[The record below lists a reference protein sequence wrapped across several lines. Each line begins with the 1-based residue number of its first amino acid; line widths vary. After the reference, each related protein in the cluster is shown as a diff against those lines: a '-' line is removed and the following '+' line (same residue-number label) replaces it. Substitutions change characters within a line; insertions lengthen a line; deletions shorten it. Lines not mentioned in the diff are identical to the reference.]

1 MPVHVLYVIDSL
13 DRPGG
18 AEQALAAMA
27 PHLMGAGVT
36 LDIAYLTE
44 RPGFQDDLREAGA
57 HVVPVLEPGRLP
69 RTRALAGL
77 IRQRRPDLVHTTL
90 YEADLA
96 GRWAAAATRTPVVSS
111 LVNVAYG
118 PEHRDA
124 PELSARKVRA
134 AQLADA
140 ASCRTV
146 RRFHAL
152 TDYVAGIMSRR
163 LLIRRSRIDVV
174 PRGRDLAVLG
184 DRSAERRHAVRQRI
198 GLADDVPVVVAAARH
213 EYQKGLDTLV
223 SAFAE
228 VRRAQP
234 DAQLVIA
241 GREGTA
247 TELLRRRADEGGVT
261 GCVHLLGPRTDVP
274 DLIAAADVFA
284 APSRWEGLGSAVL
297 EAMGIG
303 TPVVAGDVAAI
314 RETITGEGALL
325 VPVSD
330 PPALARALVDALG
343 DPAAAAARAEVAAG
357 RFRSRNTIQRVSEA
371 MLDFYGRALG

>member
-1 MPVHVLYVIDSL
+1 LHVLYAIDSL

-27 PHLMGAGVT
+27 PHLVASGVT

-44 RPGFQDDLREAGA
+44 RPGFQDDLRKAGA
-57 HVVPVLEPGRLP
+57 QVYPVLEPGRLP
-69 RTRALAGL
+69 RARALAGL
-77 IRQRRPDLVHTTL
+77 IRDRRPDLVHTTL

-96 GRWAAAATRTPVVSS
+96 GRWAAAATRTRVVSS

-118 PEHRDA
+118 QEHRDA
-124 PELSARKVRA
+124 PGLSARKVRA
-134 AQLADA
+134 AQAADA

-146 RRFHAL
+146 HRFHAL
-152 TDYVAGIMSRR
+152 TDYVAGIMARR

-184 DRSAERRHAVRQRI
+184 ERTPERRLRVRQGL
-198 GLADDVPVVVAAARH
+198 GLADDVPMVVAAARH

-223 SAFAE
+223 GAFAAI
-228 VRRAQP
+228 RRAHP
-234 DAQLVIA
+234 RAQLVVA

-247 TELLRRRADEGGVT
+247 TDLIRCRAREGGVT
-261 GCVHLLGPRTDVP
+261 DCVHLLGSRTDVP
-274 DLIAAADVFA
+274 DLIAAADVFV

-330 PPALARALVDALG
+330 PTALARAVVDVLD
-343 DPAAAAARAEVAAG
+343 DPTAAASRAEVASS
-357 RFRSRNTIQRVSEA
+357 RFRSRNTIQRVNEA
-371 MLDFYGRALG
+371 MLAFYERALA

>member
-1 MPVHVLYVIDSL
+1 MHVLYAIDSL

-27 PHLMGAGVT
+27 PHLVASGVT

-44 RPGFQDDLREAGA
+44 RPGFQDELREAGA
-57 HVVPVLEPGRLP
+57 RVYPVLEPGRLP
-69 RTRALAGL
+69 RTRALASL
-77 IRQRRPDLVHTTL
+77 IRERRPDLVHTTL

-96 GRWAAAATRTPVVSS
+96 GRWAAAATRTRVVSS

-118 PEHRDA
+118 QEHRDA
-124 PELSARKVRA
+124 PGLSARKVRA
-134 AQLADA
+134 AQAADA

-146 RRFHAL
+146 HRFHAL
-152 TDYVAGIMSRR
+152 TDYVAGIMARR

-184 DRSAERRHAVRQRI
+184 DRSPERRLAVRRGL
-198 GLADDVPVVVAAARH
+198 GLADDVPMVVAAARH

-223 SAFAE
+223 GAFAD

-234 DAQLVIA
+234 RAQLVIA

-247 TELLRRRADEGGVT
+247 TDLIRRRAREGGVT
-261 GCVHLLGPRTDVP
+261 DCLHLLGSRTDVP
-274 DLIAAADVFA
+274 DLIAAADVFV

-330 PPALARALVDALG
+330 SPALARAVVDVLD
-343 DPAAAAARAEVAAG
+343 DPSAAASRAEVASS
-357 RFRSRNTIQRVSEA
+357 RFRSRNTIQRVNEA
-371 MLDFYGRALG
+371 MLAFYERALS